1 MKKFEIVGI
10 GNAIVDVIS
19 TCDDS
24 FLDLMGIEKGIMQ
37 LVEKERG
44 ETLYA
49 AMETRTQTPGGAVAN
64 TIAGIGALGLKTGF
78 VGKVR
83 NDALGQFYA
92 KSMND
97 TGNRISEP
105 AYGWIGCA
113 HIAFYDF
120 RHTRWRT
127 FNEYI
132 SGDFCRARFRG
143 CSG

>member
-24 FLDLMGIEKGIMQ
+24 FLDLMGIEKGIMP

-97 TGNRISEP
+97 TGIEFLNP
-105 AYGWIGCA
+105 PMDAY
-113 HIAFYDF
+113 
-120 RHTRWRT
+120 
-127 FNEYI
+127 
-132 SGDFCRARFRG
+132 
-143 CSG
+143 

>member
-64 TIAGIGALGLKTGF
+64 IVSEVGLKTGIIQAELSLIRK
-78 VGKVR
+78 VGK
-83 NDALGQFYA
+83 FF
-92 KSMND
+92 
-97 TGNRISEP
+97 TI
-105 AYGWIGCA
+105 W
-113 HIAFYDF
+113 
-120 RHTRWRT
+120 
-127 FNEYI
+127 
-132 SGDFCRARFRG
+132 
-143 CSG
+143 